1 MKKPLKVEMEVIS
14 PPVSFQDSLRAL
26 VSGGRRFGRESLRQV
41 PYSQL
46 SLCCTGA
53 AGSAACL
60 PRMVRQEKAR
70 RLGRFVSLAPED
82 LMRSERWL
90 KAEGMY
96 GDVMSEIAS
105 RSSPDWER
113 LKPRQKAIA
122 KLLCLYN
129 HIDDP
134 EERILEAVELV
145 KAAAADG
152 VDPMLCSGLCSRL
165 VDTGRRLLGMLED
178 EKQRIG
184 PNEFREGVWQSM
196 EALLDALPREEQEIL
211 LRERIRGYSCTSD
224 CFRSA

>member
-1 MKKPLKVEMEVIS
+1 
-14 PPVSFQDSLRAL
+14 
-26 VSGGRRFGRESLRQV
+26 
-41 PYSQL
+41 
-46 SLCCTGA
+46 
-53 AGSAACL
+53 
-60 PRMVRQEKAR
+60 MVRQEKAR

-224 CFRSA
+224 CFRSV